1 MKILG
6 NGVDIVEVGRLRK
19 SIRKWGVHFLKKVFT
34 PRELQYVQK
43 KKNRYESLAARFA
56 TKEAVVKAF
65 GERKD
70 RPLSLRQIEVVNTK
84 EGVPKIILHAPGGKG
99 SLRLQKDVEDVVVS
113 MSHSKSYAVGT
124 ALLVGKMLRKKR

>member
-6 NGVDIVEVGRLRK
+6 NGVDIVEVDRIRK
-19 SIRKWGVHFLKKVFT
+19 SVRRYGNFFLKKVFT
-34 PRELQYVQK
+34 RWELEYVQR

-70 RPLSLRQIEVVNTK
+70 RPVSLRQIEVRNSRQ
-84 EGVPKIILHAPGGKG
+84 GVPKVVFHGPNGRGRHR
-99 SLRLQKDVEDVVVS
+99 LRGDITEVVVS
-113 MSHSKSYAVGT
+113 MSHSRAYAVGS
-124 ALLVGKMLRKKR
+124 ALLVGKGIPRKR